1 MGTSQ
6 AMAEDLVVGLMK
18 SNASHIELVKD
29 ASFDVGYGCIGNTS
43 TETVIGL
50 GEVDFGT
57 DGTNYKATGVEFAHG
72 WGSYDEEKIVVL
84 SAGATAE
91 EAVPFNE
98 MTVTRTYGYHQF
110 ELFAENMDKGDGF
123 VLPAGKQ
130 KVWLT
135 FRAGQG
141 NLRSVKFYENSISE
155 GMEGVQPWPNQ
166 AEGYGDITTSIEAAA
181 FERAVEVPE
190 NPEEDPYKDAKYD
203 ENTAC
208 WGGTNDGFIVKS
220 TEEIDFGNGEFQQL
234 VAYIGHDGE
243 RYTEYMEFYI
253 DEVKPENM
261 VARTWTGINIQEWN
275 KFTPVATTL
284 KEVTGSHHLYVKWG
298 NATNLH
304 QIDLV
309 KEPVGEC
316 CGIRDQ
322 RRIRS
327 YGRRR
332 RVPRRN
338 CLENNPTHQRGGQMR
353 RQQHRLHQSRRSG
366 HVPGHRLQGR
376 LL

>member
-1 MGTSQ
+1 MRKNTLLVGVLSLLGTSQ
-6 AMAEDLVVGLMK
+6 AMADDWVIELMK

-123 VLPAGKQ
+123 ALPTGKQ

-141 NLRSVKFYENSISE
+141 NLRSVKFYENALSE

-166 AEGYGDITTSIEAAA
+166 AEGYGDITNSIEAAA
-181 FERAVEVPE
+181 FERAVEIPE

-220 TEEIDFGNGEFQQL
+220 TKEIDFGNGEFQQL

-304 QIDLV
+304 QIDFV
-309 KEPVGEC
+309 
-316 CGIRDQ
+316 
-322 RRIRS
+322 
-327 YGRRR
+327 
-332 RVPRRN
+332 
-338 CLENNPTHQRGGQMR
+338 
-353 RQQHRLHQSRRSG
+353 
-366 HVPGHRLQGR
+366 
-376 LL
+376 

>member
-1 MGTSQ
+1 MRKNTLLFGVLSLFGASQ
-6 AMAEDLVVGLMK
+6 AMADDWVIELMK
-18 SNASHIELVKD
+18 NNASHLELVKD

-141 NLRSVKFYENSISE
+141 NLRSVKFYENAISE

-220 TEEIDFGNGEFQQL
+220 TEEIDFGNGDFQHL

-261 VARTWTGINIQEWN
+261 VARTWAGINIQEWN

-284 KEVTGSHHLYVKWG
+284 KEVTGSHYLYVKWG

-309 KEPVGEC
+309 KEPVWYENPD
-316 CGIRDQ
+316 CGVVYDNAQ
-322 RRIRS
+322 PS
-327 YGRRR
+327 
-332 RVPRRN
+332 
-338 CLENNPTHQRGGQMR
+338 ENAVVFVT
-353 RQQHRLHQSRRSG
+353 
-366 HVPGHRLQGR
+366 
-376 LL
+376 